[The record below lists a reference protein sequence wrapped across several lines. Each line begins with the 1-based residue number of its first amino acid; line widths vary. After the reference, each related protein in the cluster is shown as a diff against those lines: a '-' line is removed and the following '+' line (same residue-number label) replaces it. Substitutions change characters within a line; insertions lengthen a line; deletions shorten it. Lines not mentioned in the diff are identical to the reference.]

1 MLSSAQSSRG
11 RRAFTL
17 IELLVVIA
25 IIAVLIAL
33 LLPAVQAAREAARRS
48 QCVNNLKQ
56 IGLAMFNY
64 ESSIGTFPI
73 GGADQNPNDVDCN
86 SPYHYNRRWGAL
98 ALVLNYMEQGNL
110 YNSLN
115 FQWPSSYSFV
125 GSGSYDAAAVQY
137 TVMSSKVAS
146 YICPSDSPFVYSNDR
161 TLMGTINYFSPTSYF
176 PSGGTWNTIGYY
188 DGPGCWQED
197 PGNGAFDDSTSYP
210 ISSFTDGTSNTILVG
225 EVARF
230 KNEVTS
236 GSQAKFNN
244 WTAFGYFANATLFPT
259 GNRPQGLMYE
269 VPMINA
275 PAVDGALPPGCDAPC
290 QDDYRMW
297 SLPAQAPLYKY
308 YGAWAF
314 RSNHPGGA
322 NFVFADGSVKFLKQT
337 INQATYMSLG
347 TRATGEVVSAD
358 QY

>member
-1 MLSSAQSSRG
+1 MITTMNPPRA

-56 IGLAMFNY
+56 ISLAMFNY
-64 ESSIGTFPI
+64 ESTNGTFPI
-73 GGADQNPNDVDCN
+73 GAAVNSPTDVDCN
-86 SPYHYNRRWGAL
+86 SPYHYGRGWGAL
-98 ALVLNYMEQGNL
+98 ALVLGFIEQGNK

-115 FQWPSSYSFV
+115 FQWSADYSFV
-125 GSGSYDAAAVQY
+125 AGGSFDAAAVQY
-137 TVMSSKVAS
+137 TVMSSVIAT
-146 YICPSDSPFVYSNDR
+146 YVCPSDLPFVYSNNR
-161 TLMGTINYFSPTSYF
+161 SQMGTINFFSPTSYF
-176 PSGGTWNTIGYY
+176 PSGGTWNTIAYY
-188 DGPGCWQED
+188 DGPGCWQND

-210 ISSFTDGTSNTILVG
+210 LSNFTDGTSNTIMLG

-230 KNEVTS
+230 KNEVMT
-236 GSQAKFNN
+236 GPGAKFNQ
-244 WTAFGYFANATLFPT
+244 WSFFGFFGSALFPT
-259 GNRPQGLMYE
+259 GNRPQGLMFE

-308 YGAWAF
+308 YGAYAF

-322 NFVFADGSVKFLKQT
+322 NFSFADGSVKFLKQT
-337 INQATYMSLG
+337 INQVTYMGLG
-347 TRATGEVVSAD
+347 TRATGEVISAD